1 MKKSG
6 KEMVKK
12 KKKRVRKQS
21 KSVQKNVKKLT
32 KSCKKVVK
40 KVVKKWS
47 KKFSKSCQIYEKVGC
62 KKIKILKRVG
72 KEEGEE
78 GEGEGDLTHL
88 VKNRLS
94 IEIQI
99 LSWRSS
105 KYYFLMFALLMLLPF
120 AGQCN
125 KL

>member
-1 MKKSG
+1 L
-6 KEMVKK
+6 
-12 KKKRVRKQS
+12 S
-21 KSVQKNVKKLT
+21 KNCQEVVKKLSR
-32 KSCKKVVK
+32 SCQKNCQQVVK

-62 KKIKILKRVG
+62 KKIKILNRVG

-78 GEGEGDLTHL
+78 GEGEGDLSHL

-99 LSWRSS
+99 LIWRSS